1 MNPKVKLLQ
10 IWLNGHGA
18 TPKLKADGVG
28 GTLTKAAFIQVFIN
42 KDAKAITK
50 EQLLSIAKSLGD
62 TSTKRIEAVGKVES
76 NGSGWFDSGLPKILW
91 ERHYFYRFTKIALS
105 VATFGLISASTS
117 GGYSSDI
124 NKNGINDSWEKLSEA
139 VCVDP
144 DKAIMSV
151 SIGKFQVMGSYFSE
165 LGYASPIDM
174 LWAAR
179 NDEYEHY
186 RMLAGYIKMARL
198 VPAFLSVSAI
208 AHTNI
213 AFVRGYNGPAW
224 EKNDYAS
231 KLAIAM
237 R

>member
-1 MNPKVKLLQ
+1 MNYKVKELQ
-10 IWLNGHGA
+10 SWLNTHGA
-18 TPKLKADGVG
+18 SPKLKEDGLG

-42 KDAKAITK
+42 KNVCAITQK
-50 EQLLSIAKSLGD
+50 ELQEIAESLGD
-62 TSTKRIEAVGKVES
+62 TNTKRIEVVGKVES
-76 NGSGWFDSGLPKILW
+76 NGSGWYDNGLPKILW
-91 ERHYFYRFTKIALS
+91 ERHYFYRLTKQIINNI
-105 VATFGLISASTS
+105 TFGLISLPTS
-117 GGYSSDI
+117 GGYTTDI
-124 NKNGINDSWEKLSEA
+124 NKNGINDSWEKLAAA

-151 SIGKFQVMGSYFSE
+151 SIGKFQVMGSYYSE
-165 LGYASPIDM
+165 LGYNTPIDM

-179 NDEYEHY
+179 NSEYDHY
-186 RMLAGYIKMARL
+186 KMLAGYIKMAKL
-198 VPAFLSVSAI
+198 IPAFLSISTI

-213 AFVRGYNGPAW
+213 PFVRGYNGPAW

>member
-1 MNPKVKLLQ
+1 MGMTVKELQ
-10 IWLNGHGA
+10 KWLNAHGA
-18 TPKLKADGVG
+18 STKLKEDGIG
-28 GTLTKAAFIQVFIN
+28 GTLTKSAFIQVFVN

-50 EQLLSIAKSLGD
+50 DQLLEIAKSLGD
-62 TSTKRIEAVGKVES
+62 DSIKRIEAVGKVES

-91 ERHYFYRFTKIALS
+91 ERHYFYRLTRQIINT
-105 VATFGLISASTS
+105 ATFGLISSPKS
-117 GGYSSDI
+117 GGYTTDV
-124 NKNGINDSWEKLSEA
+124 NKNGVNDSWEKLAEA
-139 VCVDP
+139 ACVNP

-151 SIGKFQVMGSYFSE
+151 SIGKFQVMGSYYSE
-165 LGYASPIDM
+165 LGYNQPIDM

-179 NDEYEHY
+179 NSEYDHY
-186 RMLAGYIKMARL
+186 KMLAGYIKMAKL
-198 VPAFLSVSAI
+198 IPAFLSISTI

-213 AFVRGYNGPAW
+213 PFVKGYNGPAW